1 MEKTFEVKKGHNC
14 LIVPLAGDQNDVK
27 IYNSLGE
34 LIRHSRSAGAT
45 EMQQTVE
52 PGVYRIECDG
62 TIKNLRSTSVDL
74 EAMAQKMFAPEAL
87 EAPAIAAPP
96 ASAMAAPAK
105 AAFTRAGTINKDT
118 TIQVTVNFTITDAN
132 KIRVAEVTPV
142 TEGVP
147 LSWSQRV
154 SRTADT
160 ALQYVFSITN
170 HSSDTSAEYEIKI
183 LEI

>member
-1 MEKTFEVKKGHNC
+1 MEKTFAVKKSHNC
-14 LIVPLAGDQNDVK
+14 LIIPLVGDQNEVK
-27 IYNSLGE
+27 IYNARNE
-34 LIRHSRSAGAT
+34 LIRHSLTPGAT
-45 EMQQTVE
+45 EIQQTVE

-74 EAMAQKMFAPEAL
+74 EAMAQKMFAPEPL
-87 EAPAIAAPP
+87 EAPAMVAPP
-96 ASAMAAPAK
+96 AASVAAPEK
-105 AAFTRAGTINKDT
+105 AAFTRAGTINKDS

-132 KIRVAEVTPV
+132 RIRIAEVTPV
-142 TEGVP
+142 TEGAP

-160 ALQYVFSITN
+160 ALQYTFSITN

-183 LEI
+183 REI

>member
-1 MEKTFEVKKGHNC
+1 MKKTFEVKKGHNC
-14 LIVPLAGDQNDVK
+14 LIVPLAGDQSDVK
-27 IYNSLGE
+27 IYNSRNE

-62 TIKNLRSTSVDL
+62 TIKDLRSISVDL
-74 EAMAQKMFAPEAL
+74 EAMARKMFAPEPL
-87 EAPAIAAPP
+87 EAPAMAAPP
-96 ASAMAAPAK
+96 AAAVAAPAK

-118 TIQVTVNFTITDAN
+118 AIQVTVNFTMTDAN
-132 KIRVAEVTPV
+132 KIRIAEVIPV
-142 TEGVP
+142 TEGAP

-154 SRTADT
+154 SRTAKT
-160 ALQYVFSITN
+160 TLQYTFSITN